1 MKDDIEERAEALWAA
16 ATAGDEYAATGV
28 AMAALD
34 AGVPMETLLLDIVAA
49 VQSRVGHEWAANRIT
64 VAQEHTTT
72 AVNERVLTALADRTT
87 ERIADHTAGRT
98 AGRGGAAGLGRVA
111 VACIDGE
118 WHAFPARL
126 LTEVL
131 RTRGWDVDYLGAQVS
146 TPQLVAHLH
155 RTNPDVVALSTS
167 LAVRLPAAHMA
178 ITACRAAGMPV
189 LAGGPAFGADGRY
202 ARLLGADA
210 WAPDARAAADLLSA
224 GPLPRRA
231 CSVQDDLPHLD
242 GREYSHVTR
251 SAPDLVRTVLDDLTR
266 RLPETASRN
275 EQQTEP
281 RAEQWAAQQTE
292 PQAEQWGAQP
302 VEHRPAPG
310 EGWRWFEQT
319 AEEVAHI
326 VDFLRAALY
335 VEDPEI
341 LSSFVRWMADT
352 HEARGVSPALL
363 RSMLE
368 SLAARLT
375 DFPHAV
381 GALARAEAAL
391 RLPHHTEPPGA

>member
-87 ERIADHTAGRT
+87 ERIADQ
-98 AGRGGAAGLGRVA
+98 AAGLGRVA

-155 RTNPDVVALSTS
+155 RTNPDVVALSSS

-210 WAPDARAAADLLSA
+210 WAPDARAAADLLAA
-224 GPLPRRA
+224 GPLPLRGR
-231 CSVQDDLPHLD
+231 SVQDDLPHLD

-251 SAPDLVRTVLDDLTR
+251 SAPDLVRAVLDDLTR

-281 RAEQWAAQQTE
+281 RTEQQAAQQAGPRTEQQAALQTE
-292 PQAEQWGAQP
+292 PRAEQPA
-302 VEHRPAPG
+302 EHRPAPG
-310 EGWRWFEQT
+310 QDGRWFEQT

-381 GALARAEAAL
+381 GALSRAEAAL

>member
-87 ERIADHTAGRT
+87 ERIADQ
-98 AGRGGAAGLGRVA
+98 AAGLGRVA

-155 RTNPDVVALSTS
+155 RTNPDVVALSSS

-189 LAGGPAFGADGRY
+189 LAGGPAFGADGCY

-210 WAPDARAAADLLSA
+210 WAPDARAAADLLAA
-224 GPLPRRA
+224 GPLPLRGRT
-231 CSVQDDLPHLD
+231 VQDDLPHLD

-251 SAPDLVRTVLDDLTR
+251 SAPDLVRAVLDDLTR

-281 RAEQWAAQQTE
+281 RTEQQAAQQAGPRTEQQAAQQTE
-292 PQAEQWGAQP
+292 PRAEQPA
-302 VEHRPAPG
+302 EHRPTPG
-310 EGWRWFEQT
+310 QGGRWFEQT

-381 GALARAEAAL
+381 GALSRAEAAL

>member
-16 ATAGDEYAATGV
+16 ATAGDEHAATGV

-87 ERIADHTAGRT
+87 ERIAGQSADRT
-98 AGRGGAAGLGRVA
+98 AGHTPGRGVERANGRDAERGAERGGATGLGRVA

-131 RTRGWDVDYLGAQVS
+131 RARGWDVDYLGSQVS

-155 RTNPDVVALSTS
+155 RTNPDAVALSSS
-167 LAVRLPAAHMA
+167 LAVRLPAAHTA

-189 LAGGPAFGADGRY
+189 LAGGPAFGVDGRY

-210 WAPDARAAADLLSA
+210 WAPDARAAADLLA
-224 GPLPRRA
+224 TGPLPRRSDHA
-231 CSVQDDLPHLD
+231 QDDLPSLD
-242 GREYSHVTR
+242 GREYRHVTR
-251 SAPDLVRTVLDDLTR
+251 SAADLVRAVLDDLTQ

-275 EQQTEP
+275 EQQTEQRPP
-281 RAEQWAAQQTE
+281 RPAEQRD
-292 PQAEQWGAQP
+292 G
-302 VEHRPAPG
+302 
-310 EGWRWFEQT
+310 RWFEQT
-319 AEEVAHI
+319 AEEVAHT

-352 HEARGVSPALL
+352 HEARGVPPHLL
-363 RSMLE
+363 RSILG
-368 SLAARLT
+368 SLAARLA
-375 DFPHAV
+375 DFPHALD
-381 GALARAEAAL
+381 ALSRAEAAL
-391 RLPHHTEPPGA
+391 RLPHHTEPPGT